1 MLDASQIASGFDWTV
16 TSTGVYDEDYGVTYL
31 RFTHELKTN
40 ILKDDKIVFDLGFT
54 DTPVAVGG
62 VTPPPSFV
70 TANLKDTDSSRC
82 IVY

>member
-40 ILKDDKIVFDLGFT
+40 ILANDKIVFDLGFT
-54 DTPVAVGG
+54 DTVSAGNPL
-62 VTPPPSFV
+62 FV